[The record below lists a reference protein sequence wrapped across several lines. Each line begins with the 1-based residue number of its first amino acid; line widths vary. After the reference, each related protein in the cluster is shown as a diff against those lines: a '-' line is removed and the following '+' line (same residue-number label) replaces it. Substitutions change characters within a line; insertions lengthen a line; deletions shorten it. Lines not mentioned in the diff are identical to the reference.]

1 MSKKGGQLWKYP
13 LPDDW
18 TPTGYW
24 CFTCVVPAD
33 QQYVDIVT
41 GALGA
46 LTQPKPFQPDVTG
59 QGPAAVALAF
69 EKALYL
75 MPFILSETCGPM
87 TQPPIPDEAAAADA
101 AAAWI
106 TVFMQYLVTTIN
118 GCASVPGDCSGCVDS
133 IMVDLTPYGANDA
146 VRGALSRLCADL
158 TAAPGTR
165 GDYETD
171 CVYMAQFN
179 DFKQHI
185 ADNPYDWLN
194 HAADWIFNWLN
205 QTADGIL
212 QDLATVAGLMGFGVQ
227 GFINDHG
234 GIPSGGGADFG
245 STCPWEI
252 TFLPGDGMDL
262 WTVGGYP
269 SAGSYGV
276 LTGLGWQGQIVDPP
290 DQDNLRTTLLSPDI
304 PANFRT
310 TLIELD
316 VYGTCSGG
324 NLPYA
329 SADPTASGGFPYS
342 DYGVNSTVTT
352 ITFTF
357 AAVDTRNVGVYLN
370 CLLFTE
376 NSNISRIKLAGVQ
389 V

>member
-1 MSKKGGQLWKYP
+1 MSKKDGQLWKYP

-46 LTQPKPFQPDVTG
+46 LTEPKPFQPDVTG
-59 QGPAAVALAF
+59 QGPAAVARAF

-269 SAGSYGV
+269 DWYDLGV
-276 LTGLGWQGQIVDPP
+276 LTGAGWQAQEAPSPNNLNETITIV
-290 DQDNLRTTLLSPDI
+290 SPEI
-304 PANFRT
+304 PANFRL

-316 VYGTCSGG
+316 IETSSSTTNQADVWVDPFAAGDYVYEQRGG
-324 NLPYA
+324 E
-329 SADPTASGGFPYS
+329 GGM
-342 DYGVNSTVTT
+342 VTL
-352 ITFTF
+352 TFTF
-357 AAVDTRNVGVYLN
+357 SAADTRHCSIYANTLD
-370 CLLFTE
+370 FTGNE
-376 NSNISRIKLAGVQ
+376 TISRIKLAGTQ